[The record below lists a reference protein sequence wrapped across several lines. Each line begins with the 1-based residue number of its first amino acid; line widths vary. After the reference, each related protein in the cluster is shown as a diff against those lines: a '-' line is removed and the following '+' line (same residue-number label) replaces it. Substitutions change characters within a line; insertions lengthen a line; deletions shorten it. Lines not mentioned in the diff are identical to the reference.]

1 VTATPTMTPTLTPT
15 NPNAPNCSGGGPGG
29 VLPLVGMNIGSGDGD
44 CYNLWDGHTIDLS
57 PGTFTADGNPDPTDY
72 ELVYYEK
79 PSDNPYTVMAMDLVV
94 IWVHVAENGNWYQVF
109 YWGNPVANQ
118 NSSIDG
124 YGPGVDNQLIP
135 KSVLIGPPVAQT
147 GVQIDVD
154 SPLTGLVTFPVTID
168 QIRIT
173 APPGGAGD
181 GCDIDAVDIIP

>member
-1 VTATPTMTPTLTPT
+1 
-15 NPNAPNCSGGGPGG
+15 
-29 VLPLVGMNIGSGDGD
+29 VLPLVGLNIGSGDGD

-79 PSDNPYTVMAMDLVV
+79 PSDNPYTVIAMDWVV
-94 IWVHVAENGNWYQVF
+94 ISVHVVETNTWYPIFNW
-109 YWGNPVANQ
+109 GSRVAGQ
-118 NSSIDG
+118 NSGIDG
-124 YGPGVDNQLIP
+124 YIPPGADNQLIP
-135 KSVLIGPPVAQT
+135 ASALYGSPPNNT

-154 SPLTGLVTFPVTID
+154 SPLASAGVSGSVTID

-181 GCDIDAVDIIP
+181 GCDIDAVQIIP